1 MNPKIGVTIPVFNA
15 APGDVPKM
23 AKAAEDA
30 GLDSVWDYEIWRNPF
45 IGLATAA
52 TSTSRVELGT
62 ALATALTR
70 TPWVT
75 ANAAADLHDLS
86 GGRLLLGLGTGDP
99 FLLNNFH
106 GIQLDRPLAR
116 MREYVEA
123 LRASWNYMAT
133 AEPGTF
139 DGKFYQLTFP
149 EFNPWVRTNPTLRD
163 GIPILLAAA
172 RPKMIQLAGEIADGL
187 VGYLYS
193 LNFLKEVVHPNLE
206 IGARRAGRDV
216 SDVQLVSQTICSVHP
231 DRDEAMR
238 RARIHVGQYVT
249 DPVSDGM
256 TTAEG
261 LQKEVQTVR
270 EAIMTEGPSAA
281 EWATDDKL
289 VDAFSISGTPD
300 EARERLQHYAELLPH
315 IMLHCPYPPPL
326 TAEESADSFQHILDL
341 FGR

>member
-1 MNPKIGVTIPVFNA
+1 MATKIGVTIPVFNA
-15 APGDVPKM
+15 APADVPAM
-23 AKAAEDA
+23 ARAAEEA

-62 ALATALTR
+62 ALATALVR

-75 ANAAADLHDLS
+75 ANAAADLQDLS

-106 GIQLDRPLAR
+106 RIELDRPLAR

-123 LRASWNYMAT
+123 VRASWHYMAT
-133 AEPGTF
+133 AEPG
-139 DGKFYQLTFP
+139 GYEGRYYQLTFP
-149 EFNPWVRTNPTLRD
+149 EFNPWMRTNPALSE
-163 GIPILLAAA
+163 GIPIYLAAA

-193 LNFLKEVVHPNLE
+193 LKFLKEVVHPNLA
-206 IGARRAGRDV
+206 IGAGRAGRDV
-216 SDVQLVSQTICSVHP
+216 ADVKLVSQTICSVHP

-256 TTAEG
+256 TSTEG
-261 LQKEVQTVR
+261 LEKEVQTVR
-270 EAIMTEGPSAA
+270 EAIMQHGPSAA

-300 EARERLQHYAELLPH
+300 EARARLREYAEVLPH
-315 IMLHCPYPPPL
+315 IMLHCPYPPPI
-326 TAEESADSFQHILDL
+326 TAEESADSFRHILDT